1 MKEYSGNLSAQGLR
15 LAVVV
20 SRFNS
25 VFTEQLLQEAEA
37 KEQPTASPQNTSNE
51 AE

>member
-25 VFTEQLLQEAEA
+25 VFTEQLLQGALDA
-37 KEQPTASPQNTSNE
+37 ARRRGLVVV
-51 AE
+51 